1 MCDAE
6 CQAEFVAKSKEEAA
20 ELENIVLLVTFFLLV
35 TIVFQEP
42 MKQRTVTE
50 MQFTIHS
57 MATANLKIKLG
68 VGDKYHRSIKVHTQ
82 EAQNQHQLKSPLSDP
97 NLLSKF
103 QKIKFFKNFQITPKF
118 FFCFT
123 MHKKLN
129 QSCSLKKKFLFLK
142 KFFVSLKK
150 TTFEIL

>member
-50 MQFTIHS
+50 IQFTIVYDRNQVSGTPTKVQHIR
-57 MATANLKIKLG
+57 AEFFFLK
-68 VGDKYHRSIKVHTQ
+68 
-82 EAQNQHQLKSPLSDP
+82 P
-97 NLLSKF
+97 NLQTSILKFSISCWNISFYQLENKPRYSKIS
-103 QKIKFFKNFQITPKF
+103 KLLKF
-118 FFCFT
+118 
-123 MHKKLN
+123 
-129 QSCSLKKKFLFLK
+129 SLKFDFKGPFMMEKIPNT
-142 KFFVSLKK
+142 SG
-150 TTFEIL
+150 T